1 MNQCIATMQNIQLLP
16 IKTVT
21 LRYDQKEDRIAMAA
35 RTEQEEQTLFWLTSR
50 MCRRI
55 VPPLVKSLE
64 KAEEDQQ
71 QLIDPDLA
79 MACRQNAAE
88 WQHKEQQPNEVP
100 VELEGN
106 EHTVLLEEIQMKQVP
121 SGLILLFPLA
131 QNKKA
136 TLKFT
141 PGELRQ
147 WLGILYKQFAAAGW
161 TMEVWPKWFTSR
173 KASGMN

>member
-1 MNQCIATMQNIQLLP
+1 M
-16 IKTVT
+16 
-21 LRYDQKEDRIAMAA
+21 
-35 RTEQEEQTLFWLTSR
+35 
-50 MCRRI
+50 
-55 VPPLVKSLE
+55 
-64 KAEEDQQ
+64 
-71 QLIDPDLA
+71 
-79 MACRQNAAE
+79 
-88 WQHKEQQPNEVP
+88 
-100 VELEGN
+100 ELEGDEQN
-106 EHTVLLEEIQMKQVP
+106 VLLEEIQMKQVP